1 MMGLKEND
9 EMTWQYLKD
18 NFSIIKTDIPFCSIG
33 SDHPL
38 EQNKNLLKVNGG
50 VVGLTQNPTALQD
63 FALHR
68 QVLRLCVHNFRRIL
82 E

>member
-1 MMGLKEND
+1 
-9 EMTWQYLKD
+9 MTDY
-18 NFSIIKTDIPFCSIG
+18 PR
-33 SDHPL
+33 HPL
-38 EQNKNLLKVNGG
+38 KQDKKLLKVNGG

>member
-18 NFSIIKTDIPFCSIG
+18 NFSIG